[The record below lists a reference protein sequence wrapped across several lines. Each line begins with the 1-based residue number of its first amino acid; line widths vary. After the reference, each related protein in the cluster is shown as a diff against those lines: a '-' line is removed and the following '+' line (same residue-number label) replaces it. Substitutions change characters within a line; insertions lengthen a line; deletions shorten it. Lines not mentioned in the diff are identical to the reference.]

1 MYKNAHLQNITPGPK
16 VGMEVREDLI
26 SQSWH
31 WEKKQRRA
39 IIWVFS
45 PSQGHNLNCIRPK
58 QTLPQIK
65 AFFSGVTSFD
75 AHTKLIC
82 QQQNQ
87 TSEYQTLL
95 GDTLTC
101 EVARKN
107 IKIRYAL
114 DYFGANT
121 KLQQPTSNKKIKNF
135 Y

>member
-1 MYKNAHLQNITPGPK
+1 
-16 VGMEVREDLI
+16 MEVREDLI

-31 WEKKQRRA
+31 WKKNRGERF
-39 IIWVFS
+39 WVFS

-75 AHTKLIC
+75 AHTKLTC

-107 IKIRYAL
+107 IKTRHAL
-114 DYFGANT
+114 VLAP
-121 KLQQPTSNKKIKNF
+121 K
-135 Y
+135 